1 MQDETGGVLTSC
13 RRAAGGLIL
22 SLIGWTGPRC
32 LHTQFPAPC
41 SAAASSLVL
50 LIATKPS
57 SAFCLCVAAIS
68 APFYQLCCVFVCVM
82 SIIWVDEVFHL
93 LAAPSSPATDFVVVA
108 SAAAVAVSLLQE
120 RKHHRQNSLSLFF
133 FCLFCSLQSSFDW
146 TLTRQTNRQSTFPR
160 SGAELRRFN
169 NLFNLC
175 ECKAASS
182 RLPAGMNRLI
192 WHNPGAVSPL
202 ISHYHPA
209 RPLNYSSNAPRCRD
223 KKNKLWKQLID

>member
-32 LHTQFPAPC
+32 FHTQFPAPC

-108 SAAAVAVSLLQE
+108 SAVAAFPFPFS
-120 RKHHRQNSLSLFF
+120 